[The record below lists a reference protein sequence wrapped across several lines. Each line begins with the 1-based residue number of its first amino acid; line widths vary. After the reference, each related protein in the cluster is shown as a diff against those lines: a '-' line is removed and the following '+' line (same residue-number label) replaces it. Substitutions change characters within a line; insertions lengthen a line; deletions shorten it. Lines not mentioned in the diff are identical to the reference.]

1 MLTKEYIKEVKQNSQ
16 ADLERLIQSNINNSG
31 NLTFI
36 LENLGK
42 LPVSYNSSWL
52 LPLLDYDNE
61 QVRFWVVK
69 NLGKLKSENVLVYLE
84 RVAKNDEST
93 LVKREAISSMGRLR
107 DEKTQETLLNNLYNE
122 DPKIVNQAI
131 RGLLVFKGDK
141 KIDLALKELI
151 NHENEMVRSVIYKEY
166 FAQEKKKKSI
176 ILHTETYAFLKNV
189 VVNGDVREVLK
200 SVPDESIHLTFT
212 SPPYYNARDYSIYPS
227 FIHMGDYLII
237 IFIFG

>member
-1 MLTKEYIKEVKQNSQ
+1 MLTKEYIKEIKNNSQ
-16 ADLERLIQSNINNSG
+16 ADLEQLIQNNINNSG

-42 LPVSYNSSWL
+42 LPVSYNPNWL
-52 LPLLDYDNE
+52 IPLLDYDNE
-61 QVRFWVVK
+61 LVRFWVVK
-69 NLGKLKSENVLVYLE
+69 NLGKLKSENVLPHLE
-84 RVAKNDEST
+84 KVAQSDEST

-107 DEKTQETLLNNLYNE
+107 NEKTQETLLNNLYNE

-131 RGLLVFKGDK
+131 CGLLVFKGDK

-176 ILHTETYAFLKNV
+176 IPHLETYPCRTKNK
-189 VVNGDVREVLK
+189 VLR
-200 SVPDESIHLTFT
+200 IQ
-212 SPPYYNARDYSIYPS
+212 I
-227 FIHMGDYLII
+227 
-237 IFIFG
+237 